1 MPVLEDKFNRTLD
14 YLRLSVTDR
23 CNLRC
28 DYCMPEE
35 GIQFQPRKE
44 LLTYEEIIHL
54 AMLLKA
60 QGLNKIR
67 ITGGEPFVRKDL
79 GKLLRA
85 LRFDVGIEK
94 LHITTNGTL
103 TLPYIDLLKE
113 INIDSVNISLDTL
126 RKDRFFQITR
136 RDKFT
141 EVWGVMDKILKAGI
155 KTKINVVVQ
164 KGVNDDEIIPFVQ
177 LANNKAL
184 DVRFIEAMPF
194 NGLNNN
200 KNEHFISYESIL
212 NTILSTYPS
221 ASQLNPVSNSSA
233 IEFSIPRFKGSFSVI
248 PAYSRTQCGTCNRLR
263 LSATGELRT
272 CLYAESVSN
281 VRDLVRNGASD
292 EELLSCIS
300 GSIKTKAINGF
311 EAEAQR
317 KNKVISESMVSI
329 GG

>member
-1 MPVLEDKFNRTLD
+1 MSALEDKFSRTLN

-28 DYCMPEE
+28 NYCMPEE
-35 GIQFQPRKE
+35 GIQFEPRTE

-54 AMLLKA
+54 AKLLKT

-79 GKLLRA
+79 DKLLRA

-113 INIDSVNISLDTL
+113 IEIDSVNLSLDTL

-141 EVWGVMDKILKAGI
+141 EVWGVMEKILKAGI

-164 KGVNDDEIIPFVQ
+164 KGVNEDEIIPFVQ
-177 LANNKAL
+177 LAHYKPI

-194 NGLNNN
+194 NGINNN
-200 KNEHFISYESIL
+200 KNDHFISYESIL
-212 NTILSTYPS
+212 NTILTAYPS
-221 ASQLNPVSNSSA
+221 ANQINPLSNSSA
-233 IEFSIPRFKGSFSVI
+233 VEFAIPRFKGSFSVI
-248 PAYSRTQCGTCNRLR
+248 PAFSRTQCGTCNRLR

-272 CLYAESVSN
+272 CLYADSVTN
-281 VRDLVRNGASD
+281 LRDLMRNGASND
-292 EELLSCIS
+292 ELLKSVS
-300 GSIKTKAINGF
+300 DSVKTKAINGF
-311 EAEAQR
+311 EAEAER